1 MLSEIKE
8 IRLARMS
15 SRLDESTEGLSL
27 VAKSDG
33 RTVVVDLASGVELE
47 VGEVIEYR
55 NSR

>member
-15 SRLDESTEGLSL
+15 SRLDESTEGLRL

-33 RTVVVDLASGVELE
+33 RTVVVDLTSGVELE